1 MPVNMDKI
9 VSLCKRRGFVFQ
21 SSEIYGGLASCWD
34 YGPMGVELKRNVKD
48 AWWKVMVQERDDVVG
63 IDTSIMMHPHVWKAS
78 GHIDSFTDPLVECK
92 SCHLRWRVDEIAWE
106 RQGTNSKESP
116 SPHHSLSG
124 EGRQGACPK
133 CGGEL
138 TEPRMF
144 NLMFK
149 TFMGPVEEEAST
161 IYLRPETAQGIFVN
175 FESALTS
182 SRKKLPLGIAQIGKS
197 FRNEIT
203 PGNFI
208 FRTREF
214 EQMEMEYFVKPGT
227 DESWFDFWV
236 KERFDWYIKLGMS
249 KDNLRLRQHGK
260 DELAHYAKDCYDI
273 EYLFPMGW
281 SELEGIANR
290 GDFDLTEH
298 ARCSG
303 KDISYYDA
311 ESDKHFVP
319 YVIEPSAGVDRSV
332 LAFLIDSYHEE
343 TVDEETRVV
352 LQLHPSLAPMKVA
365 VLPLS
370 RNERL
375 VPLSKEVYS
384 QLCPGFMTCYDDS
397 QSIGR
402 RYRRQDEIGTPF
414 CVTIDFESLE
424 DHQVTIRDRDSLAQ
438 IRVPVEE
445 LKTILEA
452 KLRGEAFD
460 ASQLWATRQK

>member
-1 MPVNMDKI
+1 MPAKVDMDKI
-9 VSLCKRRGFVFQ
+9 VSLCKRRGLIFP

-48 AWWKVMVQERDDVVG
+48 AWWKSIVHERDDVVG
-63 IDTSIMMHPHVWKAS
+63 LDTSIMMHPGVWAAS
-78 GHIDSFTDPLVECK
+78 GHIDSFTDPLVDCK
-92 SCHLRWRVDEIAWE
+92 SCHLRWRSDEI
-106 RQGTNSKESP
+106 
-116 SPHHSLSG
+116 
-124 EGRQGACPK
+124 EGDRCPE

-149 TFMGPVEEEAST
+149 TSMGPVEEEAST

-175 FESALTS
+175 FDNVVTT

-214 EQMEMEYFVKPGT
+214 EHMELEYFVKPGT
-227 DESWFDFWV
+227 DEKWLDYWV
-236 KERFDWYIKLGMS
+236 KERFDWYVKLGI
-249 KDNLRLRQHGK
+249 KKINLRLRQHGK
-260 DELAHYAKDCYDI
+260 DELAHYARDCYDI
-273 EYLFPMGW
+273 DYLFPMGW

-290 GDFDLTEH
+290 GDFDLTQH
-298 ARCSG
+298 AKCSG
-303 KDISYYDA
+303 RELSYYDA
-311 ESDKHFVP
+311 EAGEKYVP

-332 LAFLIDSYHEE
+332 LAFLIDAY
-343 TVDEETRVV
+343 DEEEVEGEKRTV
-352 LQLHPSLAPMKVA
+352 LHLHRSLAPIKVA

-370 RNERL
+370 RNEKL
-375 VPLSKEVYS
+375 TPLAKEVFNK
-384 QLCPGFMTCYDDS
+384 LCPNFVTDYDDS

-424 DHQVTIRDRDSLAQ
+424 DKQVTIRERDSLAQ

-445 LKTILEA
+445 LGKILAA
-452 KLRGEAFD
+452 KLKGEAFD
-460 ASQLWATRQK
+460 ASPLWATRDK